1 MGSNL
6 DFTVVMVLVSG
17 LLIALA
23 LLAAVSGAS

>member
-17 LLIALA
+17 LLIVLS